1 MHDWVD
7 KYMLEH
13 ADAQI
18 NVREFRL
25 SDEDY
30 ADFVQFIA
38 DKDVVYES
46 ESRRQLKLLQEALQ
60 REHYDEALSGEFT
73 QLGDLIKDDKMSN
86 MQTYRREIED
96 MLVIEILTR
105 YAYNAAACENSS
117 CKDEGVA
124 RAIDLILNSEEY
136 SRILRE
142 QDLGMH

>member
-1 MHDWVD
+1 
-7 KYMLEH
+7 
-13 ADAQI
+13 
-18 NVREFRL
+18 
-25 SDEDY
+25 
-30 ADFVQFIA
+30 
-38 DKDVVYES
+38 
-46 ESRRQLKLLQEALQ
+46 
-60 REHYDEALSGEFT
+60 
-73 QLGDLIKDDKMSN
+73 
-86 MQTYRREIED
+86 